1 MPQSDARRTGYV
13 LKVYPRFSE
22 TFIVT
27 EILAREAAGET
38 LEIFALRPS
47 TDARFHPELA
57 RVQAPVS
64 FVPKPLKL
72 ADGWEA
78 VADATRVVPG
88 FARRYADLLPELAG
102 YEATEVHQ
110 AIALAAAATRSG
122 LTHLHAHFG
131 SLAGRTA
138 ELAAELAGLTFSVTT
153 HAKDLFHESVDA
165 ERLGRT
171 LRRAAHTVAI
181 SRFNLE
187 HLAAA
192 YPDLADRTHLLYNG
206 LELGRFPFREPP
218 APGSR
223 LRIAAV
229 GRLVE
234 KKGFA
239 HLLDAVAA
247 LGARGV
253 AADLRIAGDGELLD
267 ELSARAARLGLRDGA
282 PPAGNTAVL
291 LGPQTQEEIRA
302 LLGWAD
308 VFAAPCVVGADGNAD
323 GLPTVLLEAM
333 AVGVPCVATNVTG
346 IPEAVRPPGSAA
358 PATGILIEPGDHGA
372 LVDALRGVAEPGF
385 PRAEVARAART
396 LVEDRFDSA
405 RQARALA
412 ALEDRAGAVA
422 GAEAGIPTGAASG
435 AVVGAGAGSPAG
447 AAVAAGSGSL
457 AGLRVAYACV
467 DPGIPFFGTKGA
479 SVHVQEIVRALRA
492 RGAEVRLYCTRA
504 GDRVPADLADLP
516 VTELPIPPGPAAG
529 REDAQ
534 VEASRAMARRIAVD
548 GADLVYERYSLFST
562 VLASLAQ
569 EHAVPG
575 ILEVNAPLID
585 EQRTHRELHREEEA
599 RGALRDQA
607 RAAARTVCVSE
618 PVADWVRG
626 QVGPAAGSRV
636 VVVANGVNTDRIRP
650 RSVAGTGGPP
660 EGPPAVVFV
669 GTLKPWHGVEVLVDA
684 VARSRGRWRLRIVG
698 DGPLAGRL
706 RDRAASHGPR
716 VGDRIEF
723 AGAVDPERVGAL
735 LGEASI
741 AVAPYPAASA
751 ADAYF
756 SPLKIYEYLAA
767 GLPVVASRVGQVPGI
782 VRDGRTGV
790 LVEPSDAAELA
801 AALDALAEDPAR
813 RARLGAAARAEA
825 LAEHGWDRVLG
836 RVLAG
841 LDETLPPAV
850 VAPGAAPGRGPHA
863 EPHRGPHAEA
873 RHAEHAGPP
882 VETAGATAG
891 ARS

>member
-1 MPQSDARRTGYV
+1 MPQSDTRRTGYV

-27 EILAREAAGET
+27 EILAREVAGEK

-64 FVPKPLKL
+64 YVPKPLKL

-181 SRFNLE
+181 SRFNLD

-192 YPDLADRTHLLYNG
+192 YPDLAGRTHLLYNG

-229 GRLVE
+229 GRLIE

-253 AADLRIAGDGELLD
+253 AADLRIAGDGELRD
-267 ELSARAARLGLRDGA
+267 ELVARSARLGLHDGT

-358 PATGILIEPGDHGA
+358 PATGILVEPGDDGE
-372 LVDALRGVAEPGF
+372 LMDALRRVADPGF
-385 PRAEVARAART
+385 PRAEVARAARA

-412 ALEDRAGAVA
+412 ALEDRAGAV
-422 GAEAGIPTGAASG
+422 GAEAGIPTDAADGTTDGSG
-435 AVVGAGAGSPAG
+435 VGAGVGIPTH

-516 VTELPIPPGPAAG
+516 VTELPIPPGPAAV
-529 REDAQ
+529 REEAQ
-534 VEASRAMARRIAVD
+534 AGASRAMVRRIAAD

-562 VLASLAQ
+562 VLASLARD
-569 EHAVPG
+569 HAIPG

-585 EQRTHRELHREEEA
+585 EQRTHRELHREDEA
-599 RGALRDQA
+599 RRALWDQVG
-607 RAAARTVCVSE
+607 AAARTVCVSA

-626 QVGPAAGSRV
+626 RVGPEAGSRV

-650 RSVAGTGGPP
+650 RPAAGTGGNPEVPP
-660 EGPPAVVFV
+660 EVSPAVVFV

-684 VARSRGRWRLRIVG
+684 VARSRGHWRLRIVG
-698 DGPLAGRL
+698 DGPLAGSL
-706 RDRAASHGPR
+706 RDRAAAHGPR
-716 VGDRIEF
+716 VRDRIEF

-735 LGEASI
+735 LGEATI
-741 AVAPYPAASA
+741 AVAPYPAASD

-790 LVEPSDAAELA
+790 LVEPSDAADLA
-801 AALDALAEDPAR
+801 AALDALADDPVR

-841 LDETLPPAV
+841 LHEALPPAM
-850 VAPGAAPGRGPHA
+850 AASG
-863 EPHRGPHAEA
+863 
-873 RHAEHAGPP
+873 
-882 VETAGATAG
+882 AGAG
-891 ARS
+891 ALS